1 MKPCSHWVG
10 LLALLFASEVPAA
23 ATVSADFAEVIAVRG
38 DLVLTMAGEPI
49 EDGLVLIEAGQ
60 ITSVGKADELSIPA
74 GARLLRA
81 KVVTPGLVDAH
92 SVVGLSGYLN
102 QDHDQDQLDRSQ
114 PIQPELR
121 AIDAYNARERLVE
134 YVREFG
140 VTTLHTGHAPGQ
152 LVSGQTLIAKT
163 SGSSVDQTV
172 LVECAMVAATLGSV
186 RGRRD
191 SPDETKSPGTRSK
204 AVALLR
210 AELIKAQEYGRKLET
225 AAEDKRPARDLRQ
238 EILLR
243 VLKGEVPLLVTANRH
258 HDILTALRIA
268 REFELRLV
276 LDGAAECYEVLDEIR
291 LAGVPV
297 ILHPTMARAQGD
309 SQNLSMATAAILRE
323 AGVPFAIQSGFESYV
338 PKTRLVLLEAA
349 VAAANG
355 LSQEEALAAITIDAA
370 RILGI
375 ADRVGSLEP
384 GKDADLA
391 LYDGD
396 PFEYTSHCIGV
407 VIDGELVSEA
417 VR

>member
-1 MKPCSHWVG
+1 MNVPALGLG
-10 LLALLFASEVPAA
+10 LLISSFGALSAA
-23 ATVSADFAEVIAVRG
+23 QQPAEVLAVKG

-49 EDGLVLIEAGQ
+49 ENGLVLIEAGRIQ
-60 ITSVGKADELSIPA
+60 SVGRADELEIPA
-74 GARLLRA
+74 GARVLQA
-81 KVVTPGLVDAH
+81 AVVTPGLVDAH
-92 SVVGLSGYLN
+92 SVVGFSGYLN
-102 QDHDQDQLDRSQ
+102 QDHDQDQLDRSEA
-114 PIQPELR
+114 IQPELR

-152 LVSGQTLIAKT
+152 LVAGQTLIAKT
-163 SGSSVDQTV
+163 FGESVEEAV
-172 LVECAMVAATLGSV
+172 LVDCAMVAATLGSV
-186 RGRRD
+186 EARRGRD
-191 SPDETKSPGTRSK
+191 ASDKDKSPGTRSK

-210 AELIKAQEYGRKLET
+210 AELIKAAEYGRKLE
-225 AAEDKRPARDLRQ
+225 AAEADKRPDRNLRL

-309 SQNLSMATAAILRE
+309 RQNLSMATAATLRD
-323 AGVPFAIQSGFESYV
+323 AGIPFAIQSGFESYV
-338 PKTRLVLLEAA
+338 PKTRVVLLEAA

-355 LSQEEALAAITIDAA
+355 LGREQALSAITIDAA

-375 ADRVGSLEP
+375 ADRVGSLEA

-396 PFEYTSHCIGV
+396 PFEYESHCVGV
-407 VIDGELVSEA
+407 VIDGRVVSET